1 MKAITALAAGALI
14 GATITMLYAP
24 KSGAET
30 VTCLSDRVNNSIER
44 GTAKARE
51 ITRQTTEVAAK
62 LKDQV
67 HGIQDAVDAG
77 VRAFRQARTHE
88 MN

>member
-30 VTCLSDRVNNSIER
+30 VTRLSDRVNNSIER

>member
-30 VTCLSDRVNNSIER
+30 VTRLSDRVNNSIER

-51 ITRQTTEVAAK
+51 MTRQTTEVAAK